1 MSTDSKTPR
10 TDEIFKCLAKAML
23 YETGYEHF
31 AILLKVARSG
41 IEDLETDV
49 SVANARIAELE
60 KLVSEMTHNQRMQ
73 DSITAQV
80 MERAEKAEAVNASL
94 REYCRLCD
102 IKASERK
109 K

>member
-10 TDEIFKCLAKAML
+10 TDAMNSEL
-23 YETGYEHF
+23 INYPVHGHIIRLTRF
-31 AILLKVARSG
+31 ARQ
-41 IEDLETDV
+41 LETELAE
-49 SVANARIAELE
+49 ANARIAELE

-102 IKASERK
+102 IEAAERGK
-109 K
+109 

>member
-1 MSTDSKTPR
+1 MNTNSKTPR
-10 TDEIFKCLAKAML
+10 TDA
-23 YETGYEHF
+23 
-31 AILLKVARSG
+31 AIVSAEYIRREMDYYAYKFVLSSVAA
-41 IEDLETDV
+41 ELETELV
-49 SVANARIAELE
+49 AANARIAELE

-102 IKASERK
+102 IEAAERK